1 MVPDHGSRNVDA
13 SPAGDS
19 SSQSQLRV
27 IGVRKKVLVKSSNLV
42 QHLTPVHGGASVGP
56 EYLFDAVVLAR
67 VNFAT
72 SSSAVLAIRIDQ
84 VAGFIDAFRILIDR
98 IFEAAIPTS

>member
-1 MVPDHGSRNVDA
+1 MMPDHRSRNVDA

-42 QHLTPVHGGASVGP
+42 QHLTPVHGGASIRP
-56 EYLFDAVVLAR
+56 EYLFDAVVLTR
-67 VNFAT
+67 VNLAT
-72 SSSAVLAIRIDQ
+72 SSSAILAVRIDQ
-84 VAGFIDAFRILIDR
+84 EAGFIDAFRILINQDLR
-98 IFEAAIPTS
+98 S